1 MRRQSSNAVYFIV
14 VCAIIFLA
22 LFYISGGKKIA
33 HSVFD
38 SLFTPILKRVDDA
51 GGQERSR
58 AVLEEDNRR
67 LLEENILL
75 TQKLGAAQAA
85 LKDASIGNAS
95 GMRRLDAR
103 ILWHSPFPG
112 KQTVRLDKGT
122 ADGVEVDMPVVSLGG
137 AFFGKVIAASQN
149 NSDVVVVGDP
159 SLRVSVDVAGSSGLL
174 ESSGE
179 GLFVALVGR
188 DARVEEG
195 AIVRTAGR
203 GDAIS
208 QGLLVGRVSHV
219 DSRGADPFLG
229 ISVVPFADTFSESVV
244 FIVL

>member
-1 MRRQSSNAVYFIV
+1 MRRQSFNAVYFV
-14 VCAIIFLA
+14 VACAIIFLA

-33 HSVFD
+33 HSIFD
-38 SLFTPILKRVDDA
+38 SLFTPIVKRVDDV
-51 GGQERSR
+51 GGREKSR
-58 AVLEEDNRR
+58 TVLEEDNRR

-75 TQKLGAAQAA
+75 TQKLETAQVA
-85 LKDASIGNAS
+85 LKDASIGNVS
-95 GMRRLDAR
+95 GMRRIAAR

-112 KQTVRLDKGT
+112 KQTVRLDRGT
-122 ADGVEVDMPVVSLGG
+122 ADGIEVGMSVVSLGG
-137 AFFGKVIAASQN
+137 GFFGKVIAVSQN

-159 SLRVSVDVAGSSGLL
+159 SLRVSVDIAGSIGLL
-174 ESSGE
+174 ESSGK

-203 GDAIS
+203 GDAIV

-229 ISVVPFADTFSESVV
+229 ISVVPFADTYAEDGV
-244 FIVL
+244 FIIL